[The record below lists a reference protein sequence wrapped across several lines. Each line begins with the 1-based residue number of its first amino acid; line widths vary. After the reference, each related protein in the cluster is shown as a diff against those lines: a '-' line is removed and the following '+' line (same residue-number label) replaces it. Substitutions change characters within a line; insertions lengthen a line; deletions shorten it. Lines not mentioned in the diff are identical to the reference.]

1 MPKSAVFYAVVEKEG
16 LACVSLVH
24 ERYVE
29 VKAIFPDKEKA
40 QKVIDNYPD
49 EGLRIVAVHVSA
61 L

>member
-1 MPKSAVFYAVVEKEG
+1 MSKSAVFYAVVEKDS
-16 LACVSLVH
+16 LACVSLIH
-24 ERYVE
+24 ERYGE

-49 EGLRIVAVHVSA
+49 EGLRVVAVHIST